1 MVKKKTAPKKLT
13 LSKKEEIRNKF
24 VQGIE
29 DTRGG
34 RKLFTIDELAADYG
48 IPKPTLYKTAQ
59 REDWSLQQ
67 KRFQDKY
74 LLELDARKRKE
85 LVEEAMNFDKTSL
98 QLAKGVMG
106 QIAQSL
112 RQNTQGEDKIK
123 PQTLNSLSQALVQ
136 CQKVGKLAL
145 GQATDNVNVETNAKE
160 SDTFREALGLLDN
173 IAESKRKGDAE
184 SVH

>member
-1 MVKKKTAPKKLT
+1 MVKKSTTLKKLT
-13 LSKKEEIRNKF
+13 LTKKEEIRNKF

-29 DTRGG
+29 DTKGG

-48 IPKPTLYKTAQ
+48 IAKPTLYKTAQ

-67 KRFQDKY
+67 KRFQEKY
-74 LLELDARKRKE
+74 LVELDARKRKE
-85 LVEEAMNFDKTSL
+85 MVEEAMNFDRTSL

-112 RQNTQGEDKIK
+112 RQNTQGEEKIK
-123 PQTLNSLSQALVQ
+123 PQVLNTLSQALVQ
-136 CQKVGKLAL
+136 VQRVGKLAL
-145 GQATDNVNVETNAKE
+145 GQVTDNVNLETNAKE

-173 IAESKRKGDAE
+173 IAESKRKGNAK